1 MAGKQADGTQTAVP
15 PVTKSV
21 VVPSSA
27 ERAFAAFTERPTD
40 WWPAEHILVPP
51 PREEIVFEPRA
62 GGRWYERSSDGTER
76 DWGRVLEWSPPRR
89 LVLTWQID
97 GRWQPVADPAKASE
111 IEVTFTQADEDATV
125 VELAHVKL
133 HRHGPDARAIRAAI
147 DGPSPGLTLANFAAA
162 VTSAGRRAAASQEPP
177 S

>member
-1 MAGKQADGTQTAVP
+1 MTGKQAADGETAVP
-15 PVTKSV
+15 PVAKSV
-21 VVPSSA
+21 LVPSGA
-27 ERAFAAFTERPTD
+27 ERAFAVFTERPTD

-62 GGRWYERSSDGTER
+62 GGRWYERSGDGTER
-76 DWGRVLEWSPPRR
+76 DWGRVVEWSPPRR

-111 IEVTFTQADEDATV
+111 IEVTFTQQDGDATV

-133 HRHGPDARAIRAAI
+133 HRHGADAGAIRAAI
-147 DGPSPGLTLANFAAA
+147 DGPSPGVTLANFASAVAA
-162 VTSAGRRAAASQEPP
+162 AQRRAAEREPT
-177 S
+177 